1 MAKRRDIAAAN
12 GEDALTG
19 AAQTRRR
26 AIEAAVDC
34 LAETG
39 YAQTTLQVIA
49 RRAGMSHGP
58 LQYHFQSKLELMAAV
73 AEHLMVRRV
82 AFFSQPSIAT
92 KHKRVLLA
100 HFFERIQAYCKE
112 TDFQAV
118 IELEVAARGDAAL
131 REAIDGST
139 GSRRLFV
146 RDTIQKTAAGQT
158 GVDPAVVSAIMDL
171 LNALAVGLAIGKGG
185 GLTEARSRAVWRFL
199 ETLLLD

>member
-1 MAKRRDIAAAN
+1 MTKRKNMAVSG
-12 GEDALTG
+12 GEAALTG
-19 AAQTRRR
+19 AAQTRQR
-26 AIEAAVDC
+26 AIEAAVNC

-39 YAQTTLQVIA
+39 YVQTTLQVIA

-73 AEHLMVRRV
+73 AEYLMARRV
-82 AFFSQPSIAT
+82 AFFSQPPVPT
-92 KHKRVLLA
+92 KHKRALLA

-131 REAIDGST
+131 RDAIDGAT
-139 GSRRLFV
+139 GSRRMFV
-146 RDTIQKTAAGQT
+146 RDTIQKTAAGQN
-158 GVDPAVVSAIMDL
+158 GVDPALVSAIMDL
-171 LNALAVGLAIGKGG
+171 LNALAVGLAIGKGS

-199 ETLLLD
+199 ETFLLD